1 MKTKFFILLTIIL
14 LLTSGCVTQSRNLEI
29 SSVTLIPGE
38 EVKAGVYKE
47 PTGHYWPSE
56 LTFVIT
62 NKGSNTDPGHYT
74 VYARV
79 YDKNGNFV
87 AKSIMNSGSSLEPS
101 ESETIRLVFGNFDW
115 TKNVNFNAIS
125 LGKID
130 LIFDYYNDEGKS
142 TEQFIYTKNY

>member
-47 PTGHYWPSE
+47 STGHYWPSE

-62 NKGSNTDPGHYT
+62 NIGSNTDPGHYL
-74 VYARV
+74 VYARI
-79 YDKNGNFV
+79 YDKSGNFV
-87 AKSIMNSGSSLEPS
+87 AKSTGDVGFTLEPR
-101 ESETIRLVFGNFDW
+101 ESRTVRLFFSNLDW
-115 TKNVNFNAIS
+115 TKNVNFNDIS